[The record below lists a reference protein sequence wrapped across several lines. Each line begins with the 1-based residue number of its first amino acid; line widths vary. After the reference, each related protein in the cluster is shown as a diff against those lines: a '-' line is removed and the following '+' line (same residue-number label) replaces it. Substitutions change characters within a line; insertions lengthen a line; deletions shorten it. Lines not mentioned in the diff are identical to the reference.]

1 MKVEFAV
8 SVLVLVLASCA
19 TGGNSVNGRGGN
31 AEVNVKVSPN
41 VDLSKEK
48 TEVHEAPEAN
58 AAPKETNDTTDGTS
72 DKE

>member
-1 MKVEFAV
+1 M
-8 SVLVLVLASCA
+8 
-19 TGGNSVNGRGGN
+19 NGRGGN